1 MSAEMLL
8 CLPYAGGSLHIYN
21 KWKRHGGHE
30 IKIIGMEYSGRGKR
44 FNEQLYK
51 NFDEAIHDI
60 YVSIKQSI
68 LLNNSDS
75 YYIFG
80 HSLGGIMAFELVR
93 RYVDICPKHVFISAA
108 AAPHPTKSR

>member
-8 CLPYAGGSLHIYN
+8 CLPYAGESSHIYY
-21 KWKRHGGHE
+21 KWKRHRHE

-44 FNEQLYK
+44 FNEPLYK
-51 NFDEAIHDI
+51 NFDEVIYDI

-68 LLNNSDS
+68 ILNNSDS

-80 HSLGGIMAFELVR
+80 HSLGGIMAFELFR
-93 RYVDICPKHVFISAA
+93 RYVDI
-108 AAPHPTKSR
+108 